1 MPNAAK
7 AMGLTAGHAV
17 SWIDAMSKRLSVRED
32 IKLAIACPLKCDKP
46 QITEVDNITYYT
58 FPSKDC
64 EKVDYWTCIINS
76 FKPEVIH
83 AYGTEGKH
91 NYLLLKIILKFQ

>member
-1 MPNAAK
+1 M
-7 AMGLTAGHAV
+7 
-17 SWIDAMSKRLSVRED
+17 
-32 IKLAIACPLKCDKP
+32 
-46 QITEVDNITYYT
+46 DNITYYT

-83 AYGTEGKH
+83 AYGTEDKH
-91 NYLLLKIILKFQ
+91 NYLLLKNHSEVPIVVSLQGIISEYEHHYYARN